1 MTTLTQLPIERREK
15 ISQMS
20 GRKNTFVQKR
30 NSKLC
35 IKYYVCLFCFYG
47 YNFFFWQT
55 TNIHKNTI
63 ISRYQKYPLFF
74 KYFCYCKVKYRT
86 YV

>member
-35 IKYYVCLFCFYG
+35 IKYYVCLFCFYA
-47 YNFFFWQT
+47 YNSFF
-55 TNIHKNTI
+55 
-63 ISRYQKYPLFF
+63 
-74 KYFCYCKVKYRT
+74 
-86 YV
+86 